1 MPPRGCTYSRSITGK
16 SPKKCRS
23 KKQHDTVIQRVSK
36 RRSKRAEAVL
46 SRRAKT
52 FVARQRTLDAANPL
66 RSLPDDVKRYIYQK
80 SLKSEPLILD
90 DSEFQH
96 LIMDLFDYFLTIR
109 RRLRERF
116 VNGVLIQTRTGE
128 TIYEE
133 LNIVQ
138 DRTYSW
144 HKLGEDIQFRPF
156 ADPKHVYFEVKV
168 RTAAM
173 GDAVLKLFSV

>member
-1 MPPRGCTYSRSITGK
+1 M
-16 SPKKCRS
+16 
-23 KKQHDTVIQRVSK
+23 
-36 RRSKRAEAVL
+36 

-138 DRTYSW
+138 DRAYSW